1 MEGGP
6 RPPRHHVYCQRA
18 ERVSQLL
25 EAFPGDRS
33 DDTGAGGRAYP
44 PCVAIAPISEGAPF
58 ILIEDTLARITGLEV
73 NGEAIMVAIE
83 DQSETYEEFLP
94 QAEQVLETL
103 EFG

>member
-1 MEGGP
+1 MIPEPGQRCGIGG
-6 RPPRHHVYCQRA
+6 
-18 ERVSQLL
+18 
-25 EAFPGDRS
+25 
-33 DDTGAGGRAYP
+33 DDP

-58 ILIEDTLARITGLEV
+58 IFIEDTVARITVLEV